1 MAQKASESRVCL
13 RTKCVPHTHKLTN
26 VAQAEAAEEGKARA
40 RERKR
45 KPKKKKR
52 GAEYW
57 LEDAQA
63 GQPEAQYGYPPNT
76 L

>member
-1 MAQKASESRVCL
+1 M
-13 RTKCVPHTHKLTN
+13 
-26 VAQAEAAEEGKARA
+26 AQAEAAAEGKARA
-40 RERKR
+40 RERQR

-63 GQPEAQYGYPPNT
+63 GQAQAQYVNPPMSTSLHPSLHPLT
-76 L
+76 LGPRP